1 MAIQLV
7 EAYVLLRI
15 AHKREMCGFARSV
28 VEKIRKMKEVREAD
42 LLFGEYNAIIHLCA
56 KKIHDVENLV
66 LEDMALIEGVE
77 STVTLL
83 CVDEHV
89 LK

>member
-15 AHKREMCGFARSV
+15 AHKRDMCGFARSV
-28 VEKIRKMKEVREAD
+28 VDKIRKMKQVKDAD
-42 LLFGEYNAIIHLCA
+42 LLFGEYDAIVHLSA
-56 KKIHDVENLV
+56 NKIHDVENLV
-66 LEDMALIEGVE
+66 VEEMALIEGVE
-77 STVTLL
+77 STVTLF
-83 CVDEHV
+83 CVDEQI

>member
-1 MAIQLV
+1 MV

-15 AHKREMCGFARSV
+15 AHKRSMYGFARSV
-28 VEKIRKMKEVREAD
+28 VEKIGKMKEVKEAD
-42 LLFGEYNAIIHLCA
+42 LLFGEYDAIVHLSA
-56 KKIHDVENLV
+56 NKIHDVENLV
-66 LEDMALIEGVE
+66 IEEMALIEGVE

-83 CVDEHV
+83 CVDEHI